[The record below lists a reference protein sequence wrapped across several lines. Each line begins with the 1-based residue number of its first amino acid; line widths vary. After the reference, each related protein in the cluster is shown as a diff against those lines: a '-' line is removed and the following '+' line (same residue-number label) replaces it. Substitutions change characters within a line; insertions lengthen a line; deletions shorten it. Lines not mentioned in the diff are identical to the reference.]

1 MKKFKDLK
9 IGDYF
14 YTLAINY
21 GEKEVKKRKFT
32 RTSDYNDDDEIALY
46 SDHFGS
52 LVPCNKSVLFD
63 SGTIIGT
70 NESAVY
76 KLAYKMFSQPFNKK
90 NDLYELKVGDKL
102 IQYHVSTKKFE
113 IVFVEEIDG
122 DDALYIDIPNEQI
135 CCYPTEGWIGND
147 DSFIA
152 MNIESFLDAL
162 KYYNNKKEK

>member
-1 MKKFKDLK
+1 ME
-9 IGDYF
+9 ITF

-21 GEKEVKKRKFT
+21 GEKAVKKRKFT
-32 RTSDYNDDDEIALY
+32 RTSDCNDDHELFLD
-46 SDHFGS
+46 SDRFS
-52 LVPCNKSVLFD
+52 SWVPCNKSVLFD

-70 NESAVY
+70 NESVVY
-76 KLAYKMFSQPFNKK
+76 KLAYEMFSKPFNKE
-90 NDLYELKVGDKL
+90 NDLYKLKVGDKL

-122 DDALYIDIPNEQI
+122 EDALYIDIPNKQI

-147 DSFIA
+147 DSFVA
-152 MNIESFLDAL
+152 MNIENFLDAL